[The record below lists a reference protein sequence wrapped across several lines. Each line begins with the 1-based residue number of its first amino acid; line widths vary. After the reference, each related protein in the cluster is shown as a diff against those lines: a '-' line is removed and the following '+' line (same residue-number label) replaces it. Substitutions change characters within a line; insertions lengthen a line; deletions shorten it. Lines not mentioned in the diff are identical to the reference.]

1 MISGVFIERPRL
13 AFVIAIVITLAGAIA
28 ITAIPVAQFPDI
40 VPPQVSVTA
49 RYPGANA
56 EVVEQTVAQPIEQQV
71 NGVSDMLYMKST
83 SGADG
88 SYSLT
93 VTFALGTDPDI
104 NTVNVQNRVSLAE
117 PLLPEEVTR
126 QGLSVRKKS
135 SALLQAIQFY
145 SPGNTYDALYLN
157 NYVTINVLDALKRV
171 IGVGDAALFGPLNY
185 SMRVW
190 LDPDR
195 LTGLGLTPTDV
206 ANAIKSQNIQAAV
219 GRVGAAPLSSDQ
231 QLQLTITTRGRLT
244 TVEEFGSIVVR
255 ANPDGSVVR
264 VRDVARVEIGAQTAD
279 TYGRFNG
286 AGSAPIGIYQAP
298 GANAVQVTDGVR
310 EVLEQLSHR
319 YPQDLKHEIV
329 YDTTVFVRATIEEVI
344 HTLLEAFALVALV
357 VFLFLG
363 KLRTTLIPIVAVPV
377 SLIGTFS
384 VLLLIGF
391 SANTVSLLALVLAI
405 GIVVDDAI
413 VVVENVERV
422 MEEEPHLSAKEAT
435 HKAMGEI
442 TGPILA
448 ITLVLLSVFVP
459 VAFIPGISGQLFQQF
474 AVAVSVSML
483 ISAINAL
490 SLSPALC
497 AVLLKPGHA
506 AGRGPMRYVLGAI
519 DHVRDGY
526 VAVVRRL
533 VRVALLSLVALVA
546 IVGAAGGLFGL
557 TPTGFLPE
565 EDQGAFFAQLQL
577 PEAASVNR
585 TEEIVR
591 QAEEIMRDAPGI
603 ASVTSI
609 VGYDFLNGLAKPNG
623 AFMVMTLAPYEERRD
638 PGLSV
643 QAIIGRVQPQLAA
656 IPGAAGFAFNLPP
669 IIGLGSTGGFEYQL
683 QDLAGGSVDELAGVM
698 RSLVVAA
705 NQRPELTRVFSTFAA
720 DTPQVF
726 LDLDRNK
733 AQTLGVA
740 IADVFNALQT
750 TLGGYYVNDLNLF
763 GRTWQ
768 VNIQAD
774 RDYRNAIDD
783 ILGIYVRNGAGE
795 MVPMRSLA
803 SVRVVLGPSALSRY
817 NLYRSVTINGAAAP
831 GYSTGDALAAMA
843 GISAENLPAG
853 YGFEWTGT
861 ALQELEAAGQTGIVL
876 GLAVLF
882 AYLFLVALYE
892 SWNIPIPVLLSVT
905 VGVLGAIGAIL
916 LVGLSFD
923 VYAQIGLVVLIALA
937 AKNGILIVEFAKE
950 QRERGRSITDAAIEG
965 ARLRFRPVMM
975 TSFAFILGLVPLV
988 TAAGAGAVSRRAV
1001 GTPVFG
1007 GMLAASVFGIFLIPM
1022 LYVVFQWL
1030 RERVGRRP
1038 EVAPAATQ
1046 EQAPA
1051 E

>member
-1 MISGVFIERPRL
+1 
-13 AFVIAIVITLAGAIA
+13 
-28 ITAIPVAQFPDI
+28 
-40 VPPQVSVTA
+40 
-49 RYPGANA
+49 
-56 EVVEQTVAQPIEQQV
+56 
-71 NGVSDMLYMKST
+71 
-83 SGADG
+83 
-88 SYSLT
+88 
-93 VTFALGTDPDI
+93 
-104 NTVNVQNRVSLAE
+104 
-117 PLLPEEVTR
+117 
-126 QGLSVRKKS
+126 
-135 SALLQAIQFY
+135 
-145 SPGNTYDALYLN
+145 
-157 NYVTINVLDALKRV
+157 
-171 IGVGDAALFGPLNY
+171 
-185 SMRVW
+185 
-190 LDPDR
+190 
-195 LTGLGLTPTDV
+195 
-206 ANAIKSQNIQAAV
+206 
-219 GRVGAAPLSSDQ
+219 
-231 QLQLTITTRGRLT
+231 
-244 TVEEFGSIVVR
+244 
-255 ANPDGSVVR
+255 
-264 VRDVARVEIGAQTAD
+264 
-279 TYGRFNG
+279 
-286 AGSAPIGIYQAP
+286 
-298 GANAVQVTDGVR
+298 
-310 EVLEQLSHR
+310 
-319 YPQDLKHEIV
+319 
-329 YDTTVFVRATIEEVI
+329 
-344 HTLLEAFALVALV
+344 
-357 VFLFLG
+357 
-363 KLRTTLIPIVAVPV
+363 
-377 SLIGTFS
+377 
-384 VLLLIGF
+384 
-391 SANTVSLLALVLAI
+391 
-405 GIVVDDAI
+405 
-413 VVVENVERV
+413 
-422 MEEEPHLSAKEAT
+422 
-435 HKAMGEI
+435 
-442 TGPILA
+442 
-448 ITLVLLSVFVP
+448 
-459 VAFIPGISGQLFQQF
+459 
-474 AVAVSVSML
+474 
-483 ISAINAL
+483 
-490 SLSPALC
+490 
-497 AVLLKPGHA
+497 
-506 AGRGPMRYVLGAI
+506 MRYVLGAI

-623 AFMVMTLAPYEERRD
+623 AFMVMTLAPFEERRD

-750 TLGGYYVNDLNLF
+750 TLGGYYVNDFNLF

-843 GISAENLPAG
+843 GSRPRPCRPG

-905 VGVLGAIGAIL
+905 VGVLGAIGAVL

-923 VYAQIGLVVLIALA
+923 LYAQIGLVVLIALA

-950 QRERGRSITDAAIEG
+950 QRERGRSITDAAVEG

-988 TAAGAGAVSRRAV
+988 I
-1001 GTPVFG
+1001 G
-1007 GMLAASVFGIFLIPM
+1007 GG
-1022 LYVVFQWL
+1022 
-1030 RERVGRRP
+1030 RGRR
-1038 EVAPAATQ
+1038 
-1046 EQAPA
+1046 
-1051 E
+1051 